1 MGSDCNIVAVHCVQD
16 LEGTL
21 ARYLPA
27 LYRVAFRQLRN
38 HEDAED
44 AVQDALLSAFTHI
57 SQFEGRS
64 HISTWLH
71 RIVVNSARMHL
82 RRRQNRAF
90 VSIDERETE
99 EGLCMEDRLADS
111 GLNPEQA
118 CGQTELDSMVQQLM
132 KRLSPKLESVLQLRH
147 IDGLSTDESARAL
160 GVKQG
165 TLKSRAQRARTKL
178 SVLLVDRG
186 MAEAVRWARMRK
198 KSKTTESFLLRALS
212 SRTHWQS

>member
-1 MGSDCNIVAVHCVQD
+1 MGPDYTIATDHRVRD

-21 ARYLPA
+21 TRYVPA

-71 RIVVNSARMHL
+71 RIVVNSARMQL

-90 VSIDERETE
+90 MPLDERETG
-99 EGLCMEDRLADS
+99 EGLCLEERLVDP

-118 CGQTELDSMVQQLM
+118 CGLTELNRMVRQSL
-132 KRLSPKLESVLQLRH
+132 KGLSPKLGSALQLRH
-147 IDGLSTDESARAL
+147 IDGLSTDESARVL
-160 GVKQG
+160 GVTQS
-165 TLKSRAQRARTKL
+165 TLKSRAQRARAKL
-178 SVLLVDRG
+178 GVLLADV
-186 MAEAVRWARMRK
+186 A
-198 KSKTTESFLLRALS
+198 
-212 SRTHWQS
+212 